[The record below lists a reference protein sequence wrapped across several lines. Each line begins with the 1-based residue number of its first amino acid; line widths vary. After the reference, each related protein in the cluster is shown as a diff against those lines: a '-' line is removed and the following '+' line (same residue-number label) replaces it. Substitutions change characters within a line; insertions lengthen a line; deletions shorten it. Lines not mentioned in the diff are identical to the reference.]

1 MMAERIQKITRL
13 HYTEEELEEK
23 DHQELRKSLSE
34 NKDAILKGI
43 EFLKTL
49 ESQGMLDM
57 IDASLKQKEEILTN
71 VVTEADKEQYTG
83 IFENAGA
90 LLFLIG
96 KLDVGEI
103 ESFTSKLNNGL
114 KNANETDPDETTSL
128 MGLIRALKDPEINRG
143 IVTMMNF
150 LKGLGQE

>member
-1 MMAERIQKITRL
+1 
-13 HYTEEELEEK
+13 
-23 DHQELRKSLSE
+23 
-34 NKDAILKGI
+34 KGI

-71 VVTEADKEQYTG
+71 VVTEANKEQYTG
-83 IFENAGA
+83 IFENAGD

-103 ESFTSKLNNGL
+103 ESFTYKLNSGL
-114 KNANETDPDETTSL
+114 NNANEKDTDETTSL